1 MKPGTSDDGAQ
12 VNESYQRAQ
21 EEVARRLRE
30 RDAEQAVAGIA
41 AADRT
46 AGLPVMG
53 ERALL
58 ELEASSSPMRI
69 FDLETLKFLAVNDAA
84 VAFYGYSREEFL
96 GMPVTVLRHPDE
108 HDVLEANAAD
118 QVDYLRHRPPRRHIT
133 KSGEVMVVEVVTQD
147 VLFNGR
153 RARLSLSIDITGR
166 LRMQELLWR
175 RQQEF
180 ERLAENLPDLVAR
193 FDRSHRFVYVNSA
206 VEKLLGLPRH
216 ALIGRT
222 QRELGMPEDLVAR
235 FGRSLHE
242 AAETGE
248 SHTLEFSLAAARG
261 DRLFEAFHIPER
273 DSGGQIT
280 TVLCVAHDITERK
293 RGEDEVQRQ
302 KDLLAAIIDNLPV
315 GVVIRD
321 AQTLRYIVRNRFLE
335 QLHGH
340 PVGAAIGKTAY
351 DLFPKEQAD
360 HSVATDLEAI
370 QSRQLVEIPEL
381 EISRESGERRTYHVR
396 KFPLLD
402 DAGQP
407 KLLLGIVDD
416 ITERKRAERA
426 LRQAEERFGL
436 AADSTGLGL
445 WDWNVLTSEVWR
457 HPRWSH
463 MLGYEPEEVRGHV
476 CMWREFCHPDDWEA
490 AHAKLTAHME
500 GDAPDYAAEYR
511 MRKKDGTWLWVTCR
525 GKVIERDGLGGPVR
539 MIGYIQDITGRRQAE
554 DAMRESEERFRQLA
568 ENIRQ
573 VFWMA
578 TADLERLIYI
588 SPAYE
593 EIWGKSRDSLYRDPR
608 SWMDSIHSD
617 DQPRAKAGAETMAKG
632 GSLDVEYR
640 VVRPDGTVRWM
651 RDRSYPM
658 SGGEGAALVCG
669 IAEDITE
676 IKLAEQEKLTHA
688 IHQRDALVREVHHRI
703 KNSLQGVAGLLR
715 QKMRQHPAIAPS
727 IEEAIA
733 QLQSVA
739 LVYGLQETRTDG
751 LISLAEIV
759 EEVCVSAEGLTG
771 GRVKRTLKCGG
782 NRPTCV
788 AGSEAVS
795 VAVALNELVFNA
807 LKHQAGAG
815 EKHARIT
822 LIESRDEAEIRI
834 ANRGKLPRGFDY
846 ATGRAVGHG
855 LGLVRTLLASP
866 GGSVTFNRGRNEVEV
881 VLKLRPPL
889 VGRRNKAIPK

>member
-1 MKPGTSDDGAQ
+1 MKPGTSDDGARM
-12 VNESYQRAQ
+12 NESYQRAQ
-21 EEVARRLRE
+21 EEVARQLRE

-46 AGLPVMG
+46 AGLPVIG
-53 ERALL
+53 EKALR

-84 VAFYGYSREEFL
+84 VAFYGYSREEFV
-96 GMPVTVLRHPDE
+96 GMPATALRHADE
-108 HDVLEANAAD
+108 HDALETNAAD

-153 RARLSLSIDITGR
+153 RARLSLTIDITSR

-193 FDRSHRFVYVNSA
+193 FDRSHRYVYVNSA

-216 ALIGRT
+216 AMIGRT
-222 QRELGMPEDLVAR
+222 QRELGMPEDLVGKFR
-235 FGRSLHE
+235 QSLDE
-242 AAETGE
+242 TADTGE
-248 SHTLEFSLAAARG
+248 SHTLEFSIAAARG

-293 RGEDEVQRQ
+293 RGEDELQRQ

-340 PVGAAIGKTAY
+340 PMGAAIGKTAY

-360 HSVATDLEAI
+360 HSVATDREAI

-381 EISRESGERRTYHVR
+381 EMSRESGERRTYHVR

-416 ITERKRAERA
+416 ITERKRAENA
-426 LRQAEERFGL
+426 LRESNEFLHSVIESSRDCIKVLDLDGRL
-436 AADSTGLGL
+436 LSISTGGQRLMEVDDASAFLGKPYL
-445 WDWNVLTSEVWR
+445 DF
-457 HPRWSH
+457 WS
-463 MLGYEPEEVRGHV
+463 GEDRV
-476 CMWREFCHPDDWEA
+476 
-490 AHAKLTAHME
+490 
-500 GDAPDYAAEYR
+500 AAEKVLRTSRGGDMGRFEGYCPTV
-511 MRKKDGTWLWVTCR
+511 KGTPKWWDEIVTPILDKHGR
-525 GKVIERDGLGGPVR
+525 PQRLLVVSR
-539 MIGYIQDITGRRQAE
+539 DITDYKRAE
-554 DAMRESEERFRQLA
+554 SALRESEERFRQLA

-578 TADLERLIYI
+578 TANLDRLLYV

-593 EIWGKSRDSLYRDPR
+593 EIWGKSPDSLYLNPR
-608 SWMDSIHSD
+608 SWMDSVHPGD
-617 DQPRAKAGAETMAKG
+617 LPRVRAGAEDMARG
-632 GSLDVEYR
+632 GSLDVGYR
-640 VVRPDGTVRWM
+640 IVRPDGTVRWI

-658 SGGEGAALVCG
+658 KGGDGTPLVCG
-669 IAEDITE
+669 IAEDITD
-676 IKLAEQEKLTHA
+676 IKLAEQQTLTHVL
-688 IHQRDALVREVHHRI
+688 HQRDALVREVHHRI

-771 GRVKRTLKCGG
+771 GRVKRTLKGGG

-822 LIESRDEAEIRI
+822 LIESRDKAEIRI

-889 VGRRNKAIPK
+889 VVGRNKAIAK

>member
-1 MKPGTSDDGAQ
+1 MKLGTFDDGARM
-12 VNESYQRAQ
+12 NESYQRTQ
-21 EEVARRLRE
+21 EEIARRLRE
-30 RDAEQAVAGIA
+30 RDAEQAVAGVA
-41 AADRT
+41 ATDRT
-46 AGLPVMG
+46 AGLPVIG
-53 ERALL
+53 EKAMR

-84 VAFYGYSREEFL
+84 VAFYGYSRKEFV
-96 GMPVTVLRHPDE
+96 GMPATALRHPDE
-108 HDVLEANAAD
+108 HDVLETNAAD

-153 RARLSLSIDITGR
+153 RARLSLTIDITGR

-193 FDRSHRFVYVNSA
+193 FDRSHRYVYVNSA

-216 ALIGRT
+216 AMIGRT
-222 QRELGMPEDLVAR
+222 QRELGMPEDLVAKFR
-235 FGRSLHE
+235 QSLDE
-242 AAETGE
+242 TADTGE
-248 SHTLEFSLAAARG
+248 SHTLEFSVTAARG

-273 DSGGQIT
+273 DSEGQIT

-293 RGEDEVQRQ
+293 RGEDELQRQ

-360 HSVATDLEAI
+360 HSVATDREAI

-381 EISRESGERRTYHVR
+381 EVSRESGERRTYHVR
-396 KFPLLD
+396 KLPLLD

-416 ITERKRAERA
+416 ITERKRAENA
-426 LRQAEERFGL
+426 LRESNEFLHSMIESSRDCIKVLDLDGRL
-436 AADSTGLGL
+436 LSISTGGQRLMEVDDASAFLGKQYL
-445 WDWNVLTSEVWR
+445 DFWNGEDRV
-457 HPRWSH
+457 
-463 MLGYEPEEVRGHV
+463 
-476 CMWREFCHPDDWEA
+476 
-490 AHAKLTAHME
+490 
-500 GDAPDYAAEYR
+500 AAEKVLQISRGGDMGRFEGYCPTA
-511 MRKKDGTWLWVTCR
+511 KGAPKWWDEIVTPILDKHGR
-525 GKVIERDGLGGPVR
+525 PQKLLVVSR
-539 MIGYIQDITGRRQAE
+539 DITDHKRAE
-554 DAMRESEERFRQLA
+554 SALRDSEERFRQLA

-573 VFWMA
+573 VFWINTLA
-578 TADLERLIYI
+578 GDRIIYI
-588 SPAYE
+588 SPGYE
-593 EIWGKSRDSLYRDPR
+593 EIWGKSRESLYLNSR
-608 SWMDSIHSD
+608 SWMESIHPD
-617 DQPRAKAGAETMAKG
+617 DVPTAQDCQAGIARGERT
-632 GSLDVEYR
+632 DVEYR
-640 VVRPDGTVRWM
+640 IVRPDGTLRWI
-651 RDRSYPM
+651 RDRSYLMRAGDGSPL
-658 SGGEGAALVCG
+658 ACG

-676 IKLAEQEKLTHA
+676 VKLAEQEKLTHA